1 MRQGLGKKKDKK
13 EASFADDLKKG
24 WKAVACNKGLLT
36 LVVMAALM
44 TFCMGAVQ
52 ILSEPMILDF
62 ESRKTLGIVETLCAS
77 GMLVTSVILGA
88 RGMKKEILKALCI
101 SLGVAGICMMGFGFR
116 ENLILIIASGFFS
129 LQ

>member
-1 MRQGLGKKKDKK
+1 M
-13 EASFADDLKKG
+13 
-24 WKAVACNKGLLT
+24 
-36 LVVMAALM
+36 
-44 TFCMGAVQ
+44 
-52 ILSEPMILDF
+52 SEPMILDF

-101 SLGVAGICMMGFGFR
+101 SLRVAGICMMGFGFR